1 MELGDKL
8 KTARQEKGLSQRQLC
23 EGIVTRNMLSLIEH
37 GTAKPSMDTMRLL
50 AARLEKPVSW
60 FLEED
65 MVISPNQTLMARAM
79 KLWEAGEQESV
90 WVQLKA
96 FQLPDPV
103 LEWQWRYLSFLAGL
117 GAAEKAMAEGKHR
130 YALQLLEEVSRIP
143 HGIPG
148 LERKRLLM
156 LARFPGENLEK
167 IAKSLPSL
175 DEELMLRA
183 EAALGSGDTG
193 RAAALLEAA
202 EDRQDSRWN
211 LLRGRVYVL
220 EKDYPRAAAC
230 LEQAEDAYPEICRKL
245 LEVAFREMGD
255 FKRAYEYACKRR

>member
-1 MELGDKL
+1 MDLGEKL
-8 KTARQEKGLSQRQLC
+8 RLARQEAGFSQRQLC

-37 GTAKPSMDTMRLL
+37 GTAKPSMDTLRML

-65 MVISPNQTLMARAM
+65 IVVSPNQVLMDRVG
-79 KLWEAGEQESV
+79 KLWEAGERESV

-96 FQLPDPV
+96 FRLPDPV

-117 GAAEKAMAEGKHR
+117 GAAEKALAEGKHR
-130 YALQLLEEVSRIP
+130 YARQLLEEVGQIP

-156 LARFPGENLEK
+156 LSEIPGENLEEIVK
-167 IAKSLPSL
+167 ALPSL

-183 EAALGSGDTG
+183 EAALSRGDTV

-202 EDRQDSRWN
+202 EDTQSPRWN
-211 LLRGRVYVL
+211 LLRGRACVM
-220 EKDYPRAAAC
+220 EKDYSRGANCLKRA
-230 LEQAEDAYPEICRKL
+230 EGEYPEVCWKL
-245 LEVAFREMGD
+245 LEEAFREMGD
-255 FKRAYEYACKRR
+255 FKRAYEYACKQR